1 VREEVVSVSWQLSVG
16 KPRRFAANCE
26 KKHFS
31 GFWGA
36 GEVPVSVRKPEILLP
51 FAKKALL
58 RHHESFDSSSTELA
72 PDSLNSSFVGT
83 DH

>member
-1 VREEVVSVSWQLSVG
+1 VSVGSCPWAS
-16 KPRRFAANCE
+16 RE
-26 KKHFS
+26 D
-31 GFWGA
+31 
-36 GEVPVSVRKPEILLP
+36 LLP